1 MNWLDLLASIL
12 GITCVV
18 LAGRNSKYN
27 FWVGYL
33 YTTALFALFWQNNLV
48 ASLMLQ
54 PVSLGINIMGHYRW
68 THPKDDE
75 KSSQDSKAL
84 KVTMLS
90 WPERILCIFAV
101 FIIAFAWGWLLDRLF
116 PADPHPY
123 LDSCVT
129 VLILM
134 AQFLSAQ
141 KKWDCWVAWLIVNVT
156 QMALHLSVGN
166 FFMPIVCGLYL
177 INGIIS
183 LLNWGKLYK
192 KNAYFQILMA
202 ENDIL
207 LDIRGLHA
215 SIGDKE
221 ILKGID
227 LTIRKGEV
235 HAVMGPNGAGK
246 STLSAVLVGRPDYT
260 VTEGS
265 VTFLGR
271 DLLAMSPEERSWAG
285 IFLSFQSPIEIPGVS
300 ITNFMKAAVNARRK
314 AQGLE
319 DLKPAEFIKMM
330 KEKMAMVQMKGE
342 FAKREVNVGFSG
354 GEKKRNE
361 IFQMAMLD
369 PMLSIL
375 DETDSGLDVD
385 ALRIVAEGVNKLR
398 TPEKSAIVITHY
410 QRLLEYI
417 VPDVVH
423 VLKAGRI
430 VKTGGRELVDII
442 DRNGYDAF

>member
-1 MNWLDLLASIL
+1 MNWLDLVASIL

-33 YTTALFALFWQNNLV
+33 YTTALFALFWQKNLV

-68 THPKDDE
+68 THPKEDE

-84 KVTMLS
+84 KVSMLS
-90 WPERILCIFAV
+90 WPERILCIVSV
-101 FIIAFAWGWLLDRLF
+101 FVIAFAWGWLLDRLF

-192 KNAYFQILMA
+192 KNA
-202 ENDIL
+202 
-207 LDIRGLHA
+207 
-215 SIGDKE
+215 
-221 ILKGID
+221 
-227 LTIRKGEV
+227 
-235 HAVMGPNGAGK
+235 
-246 STLSAVLVGRPDYT
+246 
-260 VTEGS
+260 
-265 VTFLGR
+265 
-271 DLLAMSPEERSWAG
+271 
-285 IFLSFQSPIEIPGVS
+285 
-300 ITNFMKAAVNARRK
+300 
-314 AQGLE
+314 
-319 DLKPAEFIKMM
+319 
-330 KEKMAMVQMKGE
+330 
-342 FAKREVNVGFSG
+342 
-354 GEKKRNE
+354 
-361 IFQMAMLD
+361 
-369 PMLSIL
+369 
-375 DETDSGLDVD
+375 
-385 ALRIVAEGVNKLR
+385 
-398 TPEKSAIVITHY
+398 
-410 QRLLEYI
+410 
-417 VPDVVH
+417 
-423 VLKAGRI
+423 
-430 VKTGGRELVDII
+430 
-442 DRNGYDAF
+442 